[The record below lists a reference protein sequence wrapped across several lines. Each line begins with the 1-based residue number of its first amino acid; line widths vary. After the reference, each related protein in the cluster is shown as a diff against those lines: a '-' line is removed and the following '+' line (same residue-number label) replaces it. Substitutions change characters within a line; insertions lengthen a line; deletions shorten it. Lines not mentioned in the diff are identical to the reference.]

1 MKNVQNEPILYTMSS
16 MQALNFYMIPRSAI
30 SNNLSRYDDICEY
43 FQSLRVEL
51 QTQFMKQFF
60 LLLSALILSVFST
73 HAQNPCGQ
81 GRYIAEIFPD
91 VNTLANIQ
99 FGSNVQPAAGNPN
112 ATQTLFLD
120 VYEPENDTLEARP
133 LIIFAFPGGFITGT
147 RQDADVV
154 ILCERFAKRGYVT
167 ASIDYRL
174 SPTLLFNQ
182 NERFLYL
189 SILKAVHDMK
199 AAIRFFRHDA
209 DSANAYRI
217 DTSKIFIAGISAG
230 GVTSVHAAYLDA
242 SELPASIAQDTAAIG
257 GIEGLSGTPGYS
269 TEVLA
274 AINLCGAIGDTSW
287 MDNSQTPVIS
297 LHGTNDQVV
306 PYGSTDDFFGA
317 SFVVHGSGSM
327 QQHADRNEI
336 NSKLLT
342 WQGADHVPFQP
353 GQPNWEQ
360 FMDEAVSFISTNLSP
375 FVCVESSST
384 SSFERIPLNLRVYPQ
399 PADEIVYV
407 EWDTVVPDEIHEV
420 HLFDMAGRTLSA
432 TITQT
437 SDRISILRNQLPAGI
452 YYLSILGKDGSQKL
466 TKKITFRN

>member
-1 MKNVQNEPILYTMSS
+1 MK
-16 MQALNFYMIPRSAI
+16 RI
-30 SNNLSRYDDICEY
+30 S
-43 FQSLRVEL
+43 
-51 QTQFMKQFF
+51 
-60 LLLSALILSVFST
+60 LLLTVFFFCIPVI

-81 GRYIAEIFPD
+81 GRYISEIFPQ
-91 VNTLANIQ
+91 VNTLTDIQ
-99 FGSNVQPAAGNPN
+99 FGSNLQPVTGDPT
-112 ATQTLFLD
+112 ATQSLFLD

-199 AAIRFFRHDA
+199 AAIRFFRQDA
-209 DSANAYRI
+209 DSANLYRI

-242 SELPASIAQDTAAIG
+242 KELPASIAQDTAAIG
-257 GIEGLSGTPGYS
+257 GIEGNSGNSGYS

-274 AINLCGAIGDTSW
+274 AVNLCGAIGDTLW
-287 MDNSQTPVIS
+287 MNNSPTPLIS

-317 SFVVHGSGSM
+317 SFTVHGSGSI
-327 QQHADRNEI
+327 QEHADRNGLD
-336 NSKLLT
+336 SKLLT

-360 FMDEAVSFISTNLSP
+360 YMDEAVAFISTNLSP
-375 FVCVESSST
+375 FVCIESST
-384 SSFERIPLNLRVYPQ
+384 SSLDLISQKLSIYPQ
-399 PADEIVYV
+399 PANDIVYL
-407 EWDTVVPDEIHEV
+407 EWEGTVPGELVDV
-420 HLFDMAGRTLSA
+420 HLFDLAGREVRVETTHSA
-432 TITQT
+432 G
-437 SDRISILRNQLPAGI
+437 RISIIRNQLPAGI
-452 YYLSILGKDGSQKL
+452 YYVSILDKYGNSIL
-466 TKKITFRN
+466 TNKIAFQN